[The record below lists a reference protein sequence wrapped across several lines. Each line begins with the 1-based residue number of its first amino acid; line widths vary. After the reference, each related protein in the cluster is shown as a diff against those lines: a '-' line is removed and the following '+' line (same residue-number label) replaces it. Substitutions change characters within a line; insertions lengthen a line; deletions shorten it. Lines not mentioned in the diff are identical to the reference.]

1 MGKAVT
7 NQLES
12 LSDQVQYTMV
22 SISKIAQN
30 KAY

>member
-1 MGKAVT
+1 MGKPVT

-22 SISKIAQN
+22 SISKIAQS